1 MQKKGPGIVFGVFQS
16 LASVTLGFAIA
27 SLGKTTA
34 AKEGIFFVSGMVF
47 LTIGLIVFYKYDLGN
62 RINPAI
68 TNPKVRS
75 VLTRYPLLP
84 VVVSM
89 IAGIIV
95 MFISLRVLNAM

>member
-1 MQKKGPGIVFGVFQS
+1 MQKKGPGLVFAVLQS

-27 SLGKTTA
+27 NLGRTTA
-34 AKEGIFFVSGMVF
+34 AKEGLFFVCGMVF
-47 LTIGLIVFYKYDLGN
+47 LIIGLIVFYKYDLGN

-89 IAGIIV
+89 VSGILVMVIA
-95 MFISLRVLNAM
+95 LRVLNAL